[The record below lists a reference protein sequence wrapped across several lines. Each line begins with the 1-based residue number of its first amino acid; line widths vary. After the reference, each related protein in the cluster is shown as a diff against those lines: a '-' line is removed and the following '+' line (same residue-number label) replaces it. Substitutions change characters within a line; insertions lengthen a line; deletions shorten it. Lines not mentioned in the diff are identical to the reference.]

1 MLILL
6 GSVLLFVVAFALTIT
21 LGMFWIIAVAGVV
34 WILSMTA
41 VMYLLNAAGQVYTAA
56 LYLYAA
62 EGAGRA
68 VQLGPDEHGV
78 EA

>member
-6 GSVLLFVVAFALTIT
+6 GSVLLFVVAFALTIA

-41 VMYLLNAAGQVYTAA
+41 VMYLLNATGQVYTAA

-62 EGAGRA
+62 EG
-68 VQLGPDEHGV
+68 QEHRSTRTR
-78 EA
+78 